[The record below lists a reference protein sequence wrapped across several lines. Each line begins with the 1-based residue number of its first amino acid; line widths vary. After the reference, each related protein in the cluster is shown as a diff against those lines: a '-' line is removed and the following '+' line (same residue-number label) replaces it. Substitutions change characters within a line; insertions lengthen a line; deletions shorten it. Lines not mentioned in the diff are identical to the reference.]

1 MPAARKNKM
10 DIFILS
16 AAFLLLSQH
25 NIGYTTNEPKKINCK
40 NQRCIYPLIK
50 TSIEGICS
58 KRFKPLIIGITNVHI
73 RQYTLVQ
80 MNNGSQSLLKR
91 VVKKL
96 ENLLSGFL
104 SIEMVRTKKLDMT
117 ISGNEKSRNLSQV
130 YD

>member
-1 MPAARKNKM
+1 
-10 DIFILS
+10 
-16 AAFLLLSQH
+16 
-25 NIGYTTNEPKKINCK
+25 
-40 NQRCIYPLIK
+40 
-50 TSIEGICS
+50 
-58 KRFKPLIIGITNVHI
+58 
-73 RQYTLVQ
+73 

-104 SIEMVRTKKLDMT
+104 IIEMVRTKKLDMT